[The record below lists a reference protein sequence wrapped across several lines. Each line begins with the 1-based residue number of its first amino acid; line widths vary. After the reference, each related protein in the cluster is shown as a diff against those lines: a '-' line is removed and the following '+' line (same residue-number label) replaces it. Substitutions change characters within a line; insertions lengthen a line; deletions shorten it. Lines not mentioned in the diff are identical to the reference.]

1 MVTALKF
8 WCFSWAPEMEVE
20 LFEIIKLFASVL
32 TPIIVLIFGIIIN
45 RRIETIRISLAKEKE
60 WKTKWSDT
68 FYQTFR
74 ELNALVEDTLCTL
87 FDLSQLNKADL
98 GASIEADEKTKYL
111 KELFSKISRIEFSLR
126 TQLGCAPQKSDEML
140 TAINKLFDLIR
151 NVISKKQGN
160 LDEIHLVLIEL
171 NKKAMIAHSEI
182 LGLKYDDR
190 KN

>member
-1 MVTALKF
+1 M
-8 WCFSWAPEMEVE
+8 
-20 LFEIIKLFASVL
+20 FEIIKLFASVL